1 MKPKKPDFWD
11 SYNPKVEQLNKF
23 LYPSKQKAYGLMKL
37 VSNLNIIFG
46 IALVL
51 YAYGFNLPKDE
62 LAIAFFATDISLGV
76 FLLIYLL
83 RILFSFRR
91 ADFLKRTWFE
101 GFLMLLIALNGF
113 SHIIFNIR
121 IIEQLLIG
129 VGIQEPYEFY
139 RIGLMFFML
148 LLLLVEGVKLTTR
161 FSNLQLKP
169 ATTFIG
175 SFLLLVLI
183 GAGLLM
189 MPALSRSG
197 TSLNFTDA
205 LFTSVSAS
213 CVTGLTVVDT
223 AQFFSLK
230 GQIVI
235 LILIQLGGLG
245 IVTFATFF
253 ATFIRKGV
261 GLKHQS
267 IIQDFLS
274 AETLGGSKG
283 LLRQIIGITFGL
295 ELFGAMLIYFSWG
308 PEVKF
313 THWAEKAFYSLFH
326 AISAFCNAGF
336 SVFENGITNPLV
348 QQGYLFQLMI
358 CALIILGGIGI
369 PVIQDVLS
377 IPKMRERMKYP
388 WKEWK
393 LGSKIAIYTS
403 ILLIAFGMMWFYVLE
418 YHSLMAGKRTGEKLL
433 ISFFTI
439 VNTRTSGFNSLDL
452 ALLSAPS
459 VILLVFLM
467 FVGASPGSTGGGI
480 KTTTFYLILITA
492 LATIKGEKSISIDK
506 RSISNELIF
515 KAFAVFTFAVS
526 FNIIAIFLLTITE
539 SGISIERLVFEQFS
553 AFGTVGLSMG
563 VTPLLSTTGKVIIIL
578 SMFVGRVGLLTLAL
592 ALSNKVI
599 STSYKYP
606 SEHIMVA

>member
-1 MKPKKPDFWD
+1 MKPKKADYWD
-11 SYNPKVEQLNKF
+11 SFNPRVEQLNKF
-23 LYPSKQKAYGLMKL
+23 LYPAKQRAYEVMKWI
-37 VSNLNIIFG
+37 SNLNIFFG
-46 IALVL
+46 IALVV
-51 YAYGFNLPKDE
+51 YAYGFNLSKE
-62 LAIAFFATDISLGV
+62 QLADAFLATDISLGI
-76 FLLIYLL
+76 FLLIYLF

-91 ADFLKRTWFE
+91 ADFLLRTWFE
-101 GFLMLLIALNGF
+101 GVLMFLIAINGF
-113 SHIIFNIR
+113 SHLIFNIR
-121 IIEQLLIG
+121 IIENMLIG
-129 VGIQEPYEFY
+129 VGINEPYEFY

-161 FSNLQLKP
+161 FSNLKLKP

-175 SFLLLVLI
+175 SFLILILI
-183 GAGLLM
+183 GALLLM
-189 MPALSRSG
+189 MPAMSRIG
-197 TSLNFTDA
+197 TSLSFIDA

-223 AQFFSLK
+223 AHFFSLK

-245 IVTFATFF
+245 IVSFATFF

-295 ELFGAMLIYFSWG
+295 EMAGALLMYISWG
-308 PEVKF
+308 PEVVF
-313 THWAEKAFYSLFH
+313 SHWAEKLFFSLFH
-326 AISAFCNAGF
+326 SISAFCNAGF
-336 SVFENGITNPLV
+336 STFGNGIVNPMV
-348 QQGYLFQLMI
+348 QQGYIFQLLI
-358 CALIILGGIGI
+358 CAQIILGGIGI
-369 PVIQDVLS
+369 PVLQDVFS
-377 IPKMRERMKYP
+377 IEKMRERMKYP

-403 ILLIAFGMMWFYVLE
+403 ILLIVFGVMWMYVLE
-418 YHSLMAGKRTGEKLL
+418 YHTLMAGKRTGERLL
-433 ISFFTI
+433 MSFFLI
-439 VNTRTSGFNSLDL
+439 VNTRTAGFNSFDL
-452 ALLSAPS
+452 SLLSAPS
-459 VILLVFLM
+459 VILCVFLM

-480 KTTTFYLILITA
+480 KTTTFYLILVTA
-492 LATIKGEKSISIDK
+492 VATIKGEKSISIEK

-526 FNIIAIFLLTITE
+526 FNIIAIFLLSITE
-539 SGISIERLVFEQFS
+539 SGIAVERLVFEQFS

-563 VTPLLSTTGKVIIIL
+563 LTPSLSAAGKIIVL
-578 SMFVGRVGLLTLAL
+578 SSMFVGRVGLLTLAL